1 MPWSRQDSGLI
12 RINSV
17 ASTVTNS
24 SIVKAKSTHPI
35 EVIEYSDL
43 NLVLMLETQFQ
54 QVGAMI
60 RLKGQIQVGES
71 QRDFDFTAKTQLIKL
86 MDEGLTRVELIL
98 VQFEK
103 VLWAQFLAGM
113 KERQNH
119 SDKTFKMV
127 KGEG

>member
-1 MPWSRQDSGLI
+1 
-12 RINSV
+12 
-17 ASTVTNS
+17 
-24 SIVKAKSTHPI
+24 VKSAHPI
-35 EVIEYSDL
+35 EVIEYGDL

-60 RLKGQIQVGES
+60 RLKGQIQVGDS
-71 QRDFDFTAKTQLIKL
+71 QREFDFTAKTQLIKL
-86 MDEGLTRVELIL
+86 IDGGLTRVELIL

-113 KERQNH
+113 KERQNQT
-119 SDKTFKMV
+119 DKNFNIV